1 LITAAVTVQSLF
13 KIKIEYQ
20 SRWRFVVVAFVGLSS
35 AAVSWAIP
43 TLNSG
48 SESAIWV
55 SVSKS
60 GTFVL
65 PLLVAMVIVFS
76 SSRHN
81 YLRRYLTLGLV
92 GLCALSI
99 GFSMTN
105 WAMVLKREFPSF
117 DRNEQFNLG
126 SSDLNSAMAWM
137 RNSTPE
143 ETVFASNN
151 ESFLLS
157 ALSHRRGL
165 LQAEEY
171 VRRHTVL
178 DENWS
183 AELTSRRK
191 LINRT
196 LKANSSMTTAN
207 LWRFKDF
214 GVTTLVFDK
223 SVPDFTIPDSTIGLK
238 IHYQNET
245 FLIFKIE

>member
-1 LITAAVTVQSLF
+1 
-13 KIKIEYQ
+13 
-20 SRWRFVVVAFVGLSS
+20 
-35 AAVSWAIP
+35 
-43 TLNSG
+43 
-48 SESAIWV
+48 
-55 SVSKS
+55 
-60 GTFVL
+60 
-65 PLLVAMVIVFS
+65 
-76 SSRHN
+76 
-81 YLRRYLTLGLV
+81 
-92 GLCALSI
+92 
-99 GFSMTN
+99 MTN